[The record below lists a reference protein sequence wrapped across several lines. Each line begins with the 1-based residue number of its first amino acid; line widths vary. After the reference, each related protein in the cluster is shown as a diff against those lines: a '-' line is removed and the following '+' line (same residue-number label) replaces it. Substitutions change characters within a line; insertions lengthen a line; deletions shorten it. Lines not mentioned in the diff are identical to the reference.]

1 MGRAGRQEKLRLRPQ
16 EKCFFLDF
24 LYGTYQA
31 LGWIRPNHQSIAD
44 SLAARLLQLRVFRCG
59 FLQDGDAGVGIFP
72 EGEESLVGR
81 TGSCG
86 VSLQRIGAGETES
99 RVIAGVREGL
109 RDALACRE
117 RGDMP
122 GSIAAIRLAM
132 ERLAALG
139 STLDPEEG
147 AVMRIIAERFTAAL
161 GAGQKGDAKTT
172 VDVMRRKAGD
182 TKDDDKDW

>member
-1 MGRAGRQEKLRLRPQ
+1 MVAIGNFADDPFTKLAQNLGELEIVIGERARP
-16 EKCFFLDF
+16 
-24 LYGTYQA
+24 A
-31 LGWIRPNHQSIAD
+31 
-44 SLAARLLQLRVFRCG
+44 
-59 FLQDGDAGVGIFP
+59 
-72 EGEESLVGR
+72 
-81 TGSCG
+81 
-86 VSLQRIGAGETES
+86 
-99 RVIAGVREGL
+99 IAGVREGL

-182 TKDDDKDW
+182 TKDDDDKDW